1 MTRLLVGIFVGG
13 AGRRM
18 GGVAK
23 GLLTT
28 PDAKTTLIE
37 RLRGEILA
45 ALPDV
50 ALVLVGDAHAYS
62 SLGLPAIADDP
73 ANVGPLGGLAGLL
86 AHAQQSGAVQVL
98 ALACDLPQL
107 ERSLLARLAREPRD
121 ADAVLVEQ
129 AGVRNPLIARYETS
143 AALPAARRAL
153 GAGKRSLQAV
163 LDELEPRIV
172 RLELSTAELASLGD
186 WDTPDDIARDRQV

>member
-1 MTRLLVGIFVGG
+1 MTELIVGIFVGG
-13 AGRRM
+13 SGSRM

-50 ALVLVGDAHAYS
+50 SLVLVGDAQAYS
-62 SLGLPAIADDP
+62 SLGLRALADEP

-86 AHAQQSGAVQVL
+86 GHAQQSGARHAL
-98 ALACDLPQL
+98 ALACDLP
-107 ERSLLARLAREPRD
+107 RIGRASIARLARESPESV
-121 ADAVLVEQ
+121 AVLVEQ
-129 AGVRNPLIARYETS
+129 AGVRNPLIARYDTFAALS
-143 AALPAARRAL
+143 AAQRAL
-153 GAGKRSLQAV
+153 AAGKRSLQAV
-163 LDELEPRIV
+163 LDELEPHV
-172 RLELSTAELASLGD
+172 ARLELSPTELASLDD
-186 WDTPDDIARDRQV
+186 WDTPDDIARDR